1 MSRRITTVSSKG
13 QFVIPAEFRASLR
26 IEPGTRISVA
36 LEDSRIILEPVS
48 EELVDRTR
56 GMFKGGPSLS
66 TALKKQRQKDKW

>member
-36 LEDSRIILEPVS
+36 LEDSRIVLEPVS
-48 EELVDRTR
+48 KELVDRTR

-66 TALKKQRQKDKW
+66 AALKKQREKDKW